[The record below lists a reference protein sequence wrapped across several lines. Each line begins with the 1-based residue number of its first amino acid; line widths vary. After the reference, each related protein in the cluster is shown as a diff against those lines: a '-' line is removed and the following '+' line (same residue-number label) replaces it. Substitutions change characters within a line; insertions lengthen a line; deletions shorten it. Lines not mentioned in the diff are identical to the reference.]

1 MESTT
6 DTKTTLQAIHH
17 PSDVQLLDD
26 IDKLRSHGISHLV
39 ALPQLVVCGDQS
51 SGKSSVLE
59 AISGIPFPTKDN
71 LCTRFATEV
80 VLRRTSVEQVS
91 VTITP
96 SPGREQD
103 EAQKLQQFNTTL
115 SDLKMFGEVLEGAKT
130 AMGVVDGGSAFTDDV
145 LRVDISGPD
154 RPHLTIVDLP
164 GLIHSHNKFQSTQ
177 DIEIVRTLVQRYM
190 TSSRSIILAVVSA
203 KNDYANQIVLKMALE
218 ADPRGQRTLGIITKP
233 DTLPAGS
240 ESEADFV
247 SLAKNE
253 DVSFDLGWHVLKNRD
268 YDSRHSSSEHRDQSE
283 TNFLSQGVWSQLPRI
298 DVGVANLRS
307 RLSKVLLGQI
317 KHELPDLIADI
328 ELRLSNCRTEL
339 GKLGQKRQTTSEQR
353 SFLLHLAQNYQH
365 LARAAIDGVY
375 GDPFFG
381 DPRSEDGYRRRVR
394 AIVQNLGLE
403 FAETMRA
410 RGHRY
415 QIVSQHEANGPPRP
429 TSPKHMSRNE
439 YLEHAKSLLTRSRG
453 RELPGTFN
461 PMLIADL
468 FHEQCTPWRSIT
480 IQYVEAIWS
489 AARDFLESAFK
500 HLTQDQT
507 AELIMREMIEPNLQH
522 RLANMCAKVDSIID
536 QYKSGHPIT
545 YNHYFTETIQ
555 NVRAKRM
562 EEDLTQKLRTFFHS
576 RDGEVLEELNFT
588 KLKKS
593 SLISALS
600 TKNEVDMDRY
610 ACGEAVDCMLAFYK
624 AGYIFPRA
632 VFVPTLISLQ
642 VAMKNVVDNVAT
654 QCWED
659 LLIRPLPDLLAP
671 TTVID
676 MGEVE
681 IDKIAKEPAINV
693 DQRDFLTRTIQIL
706 ELGLETCR
714 KHVRVRPTSK

>member
-1 MESTT
+1 VSNPLLHHLHTEFAMESVTH
-6 DTKTTLQAIHH
+6 TKTPLQAIHH

-80 VLRRTSVEQVS
+80 VLRRTSDEQVS

-96 SPGREQD
+96 GPGREQN
-103 EAQKLQQFNTTL
+103 EAQKLQQFNMTL
-115 SDLKMFGEVLEGAKT
+115 TDLKILGEVLEEAKT
-130 AMGVVDGGSAFTDDV
+130 AMGVVEGGSAFTDDV
-145 LRVDISGPD
+145 LRIDISGPD

-164 GLIHSHNKFQSTQ
+164 GLIHSHNKFQSAE
-177 DIEIVRTLVQRYM
+177 DIEVVRSLVQRYM

-203 KNDYANQIVLKMALE
+203 KNDYANQIVLKMARE
-218 ADPRGQRTLGIITKP
+218 ADSHGLRTLGIITKP
-233 DTLPAGS
+233 DTLSAGS
-240 ESEADFV
+240 DSEADFV
-247 SLAKNE
+247 GLAKNE
-253 DVSFDLGWHVLKNRD
+253 DVAFDLGWHVLKNRD

-283 TNFLSQGVWSQLPRI
+283 TAFLSQGVWSQLSRTA
-298 DVGVANLRS
+298 VGVANLRS

-328 ELRLSNCRTEL
+328 ELRLSTCRTEL
-339 GKLGQKRQTTSEQR
+339 RKLGQKRQTTSEQR
-353 SFLLHLAQNYQH
+353 SFLLHLAQGYQH

-394 AIVQNLGLE
+394 ASVQN
-403 FAETMRA
+403 
-410 RGHRY
+410 HRY
-415 QIVSQHEANGPPRP
+415 RIVLQHEVNAPPEASEP
-429 TSPKHMSRNE
+429 IHMSRKE
-439 YLEHAKSLLTRSRG
+439 YLEHTKSLLTRSRG

-468 FHEQCTPWRSIT
+468 FHEQCTPWRPIAL
-480 IQYVEAIWS
+480 QFVEAIWS
-489 AARDFLESAFK
+489 AARDFLESAFNY
-500 HLTQDQT
+500 LTQEQT
-507 AELIMREMIEPNLQH
+507 AELIMREIVDPQLQH
-522 RLANMCAKVDSIID
+522 RLVNMCTRVDSILH
-536 QYKSGHPIT
+536 QYSSGHPIT

-555 NVRAKRM
+555 NVRTKRM
-562 EEDLTQKLRTFFHS
+562 EDDLTQKLRNFLHL
-576 RDGEVLEELNFT
+576 RDGEVLDELNFT

-624 AGYIFPRA
+624 VSSFFSRRTC
-632 VFVPTLISLQ
+632 F
-642 VAMKNVVDNVAT
+642 
-654 QCWED
+654 
-659 LLIRPLPDLLAP
+659 LALMSP
-671 TTVID
+671 
-676 MGEVE
+676 
-681 IDKIAKEPAINV
+681 
-693 DQRDFLTRTIQIL
+693 
-706 ELGLETCR
+706 
-714 KHVRVRPTSK
+714 

>member
-1 MESTT
+1 MESVT
-6 DTKTTLQAIHH
+6 DAKTPLQAIHH

-80 VLRRTSVEQVS
+80 VLRRTSDEQVS

-96 SPGREQD
+96 GPGREQN
-103 EAQKLQQFNTTL
+103 EAQKLQQFNMTL
-115 SDLKMFGEVLEGAKT
+115 TDLNTFGEVLEEAKT
-130 AMGVVDGGSAFTDDV
+130 AMGVVEGGSAFTDDV
-145 LRVDISGPD
+145 LRIDISGPD

-164 GLIHSHNKFQSTQ
+164 GLIHSHNKFQSTE
-177 DIEIVRTLVQRYM
+177 DIDVVRSLVQRYM

-203 KNDYANQIVLKMALE
+203 KNDYANQIVLKMARE
-218 ADPRGQRTLGIITKP
+218 ADPHGLRTLGIITKP
-233 DTLPAGS
+233 DTLSAGS
-240 ESEADFV
+240 DSEADFV
-247 SLAKNE
+247 GLAKNE

-283 TNFLSQGVWSQLPRI
+283 TAFLSQGVWSQLSRAA
-298 DVGVANLRS
+298 VGVANLRS

-328 ELRLSNCRTEL
+328 ELRLSTCRTEL
-339 GKLGQKRQTTSEQR
+339 RKLGHKRQTTSEQR
-353 SFLLHLAQNYQH
+353 SFLLHLAQSYQH

-394 AIVQNLGLE
+394 ASVQNLGLE
-403 FAETMRA
+403 FAETVRI

-415 QIVSQHEANGPPRP
+415 RIVPQHEVNAPPEASEP
-429 TSPKHMSRNE
+429 IHMSRKE

-468 FHEQCTPWRSIT
+468 FHEQCTPWRSIAL
-480 IQYVEAIWS
+480 QFVEAIWS
-489 AARDFLESAFK
+489 AARDFLESVFNY
-500 HLTQDQT
+500 LTQEQT
-507 AELIMREMIEPNLQH
+507 AELIMREIVEPQLQH
-522 RLANMCAKVDSIID
+522 RLVNMCTRVDSILH
-536 QYKSGHPIT
+536 QYSSGHPIT

-555 NVRAKRM
+555 NVRTKRM
-562 EEDLTQKLRTFFHS
+562 EDDLTQKLRNFLHL

-624 AGYIFPRA
+624 VSSFLPRRTCFLA
-632 VFVPTLISLQ
+632 L
-642 VAMKNVVDNVAT
+642 M
-654 QCWED
+654 
-659 LLIRPLPDLLAP
+659 LP
-671 TTVID
+671 
-676 MGEVE
+676 
-681 IDKIAKEPAINV
+681 
-693 DQRDFLTRTIQIL
+693 
-706 ELGLETCR
+706 
-714 KHVRVRPTSK
+714 